1 MSASD
6 TLGFAHSDDYS
17 HARDVLLRANYTP
30 EGMGETL
37 GSAAALTAQS
47 ADTPLWLRRTSGDEP
62 LHTLIRLFLLN
73 VPVEPGKARHALA
86 PMSLEAWLEAG
97 LLAVENNQVI
107 PRIQLQSYHGL
118 ILASDMPKAIHHGT
132 RPDHVMGVAK
142 SSMLLLN
149 NTLRRPVRR
158 ALDVGAGCG
167 IQALLCCS
175 HSEQVFATDQ
185 NPRAALF
192 THFNAALN
200 GITNLQGLTGNL
212 FEPVNGQRFELIV
225 CNAPYVISPH
235 ARFMFCD
242 SGMRGDEF
250 CRQIVQ
256 QVPQFLEDG
265 GYAQLVCN
273 WTHGAT
279 QNWQEGLTHW
289 FDDTGCDV
297 LVLGGSTEA
306 ASNYASNWI
315 RDTDPD
321 SSEQHFTDAYN
332 EWMDYYARE
341 GIETISHGVIT
352 MRRADGKANW
362 LRLDDAPPQM
372 PGPIGATG
380 EAIIRRFQAQDFLEN
395 TQNDQQLL
403 QERFR
408 YSPHVR
414 FEQLLEPTLD
424 GWSAAASRLRLV
436 QGLAYVND
444 VNAHVANLVIRC
456 TGEHPLQVLLL
467 ELASAIGADA
477 QQFVPQALPVVR
489 HLIQQG
495 FLLPTSITLPE
506 STTR

>member
-1 MSASD
+1 MMSTSN
-6 TLGFAHSDDYS
+6 TLGFAHFDDYPR
-17 HARDVLLRANYTP
+17 AREVLLRANYTP

-37 GSAAALTAQS
+37 GSTGALTAQS
-47 ADTPLWLRRTSGDEP
+47 ADAPVWLRRTSGNEP

-73 VPVEPGKARHALA
+73 VAVEPDKAHHALA
-86 PMSLEAWLEAG
+86 PMALESWLEAG
-97 LLAVENNQVI
+97 LLAMENDQVV

-118 ILASDMPKAIHHGT
+118 ILASDMPKAIHTGT

-149 NTLRRPVRR
+149 NTLRRPARR
-158 ALDVGAGCG
+158 VLDVGTGCG
-167 IQALLCCS
+167 IQALLCCA
-175 HSEQVFATDQ
+175 HSKQVFATDR
-185 NPRAALF
+185 NPRAELF

-200 GITNLQGLTGNL
+200 GLTNLQGLTGNL
-212 FEPVNGQRFELIV
+212 FEPVSGQRFDLIV

-250 CRQIVQ
+250 CRLIIQ
-256 QVPQFLEDG
+256 QAAQFLEDG

-273 WTHGAT
+273 WTHGAS
-279 QNWQEGLTHW
+279 QDWQEGLAHW
-289 FDDTGCDV
+289 FDGTGCDV
-297 LVLGGSTEA
+297 LVLGGSTES

-315 RDTDPD
+315 RDTDPN
-321 SSEQHFTDAYN
+321 SSEQHFTAAYN

-352 MRRADGKANW
+352 MRRTDGMINW
-362 LRLDDAPPQM
+362 IRLDDAPPQM
-372 PGPIGATG
+372 TGPTG
-380 EAIIRRFQAQDFLEN
+380 EAIIRSFQAQDFLEN
-395 TQNDQQLL
+395 TKDDQQLL

-414 FEQLLEPTLD
+414 FEQLLEPTAD
-424 GWSAAASRLRLV
+424 GWSAAASRLRLL

-444 VNAHVANLVIRC
+444 VNAHVANLVVRC

-477 QQFVPQALPVVR
+477 QQFVPQAVPVVR
-489 HLIQQG
+489 HLIRQG
-495 FLLPTSITLPE
+495 FLLPSSIALPE
-506 STTR
+506 STTT